1 VNASGLLEKQL
12 EKRNEF
18 MDSYY
23 PEILYMAVNLT
34 FLEVKK
40 PVDITT
46 HAWQNFF

>member
-12 EKRNEF
+12 EKSDGF
-18 MDSYY
+18 MVYFF
-23 PEILYMAVNLT
+23 PETLFMAVNLT